1 MKVESTAGHGHRQ
14 RLRSRF
20 VRGGLNGM
28 QDYEILEMLLTY
40 AIPRRDVKPLAKF
53 LIEKFHDLPGLFRA
67 SGQELLD
74 IPGLGTNSVTLIL
87 FIKELM
93 PKILEYEVRQKKI
106 INDRSD
112 IIDFLRMKIGNE
124 RKETLMIFYLDA
136 GRGLIEFD
144 MHRGTVDHAA
154 VYVREITERALLCHA
169 AGVILA
175 HNHPSGGT
183 TPSVEDLQLTR
194 NLSNALSQLGM
205 KLIDHF
211 LVTRSGIETTAHDI
225 KDTALESSLPP
236 LGSFAADS
244 GKLKP

>member
-14 RLRSRF
+14 RMRSRF
-20 VRGGLNGM
+20 ARGGLNGM
-28 QDYEILEMLLTY
+28 QDYEVLELLLTY

-53 LIEKFHDLPGLFRA
+53 LIEKFHDLPGVFRA
-67 SGQELLD
+67 TGQELLD

-124 RKETLMIFYLDA
+124 RKETLIVFYLDSA
-136 GRGLIEFD
+136 RGLIEYD

-154 VYVREITERALLCHA
+154 VYVREITERALLSHA

-175 HNHPSGGT
+175 HNHPSGGSS
-183 TPSVEDLQLTR
+183 PSTEDLQLTR
-194 NLSNALSQLGM
+194 NLRSALSQLGIE
-205 KLIDHF
+205 LIDHF
-211 LVTRSGIETTAHDI
+211 IVTRSGIDTFAHDI
-225 KDTALESSLPP
+225 EGIPPESP
-236 LGSFAADS
+236 LSFDGSCAADS
-244 GKLKP
+244 GKIRP

>member
-1 MKVESTAGHGHRQ
+1 MKVESTTAHGHRQ
-14 RLRSRF
+14 RMRSRF
-20 VRGGLNGM
+20 ARSGLNGM
-28 QDYEILEMLLTY
+28 QDYEVLELLLTY

-53 LIEKFHDLPGLFRA
+53 LIEKFHDLPGVFRA

-74 IPGLGTNSVTLIL
+74 TPGLGTNSVTLIL

-112 IIDFLRMKIGNE
+112 IVDFLRMKIGNE

-175 HNHPSGGT
+175 HNHPSGGIA
-183 TPSVEDLQLTR
+183 PSTEDLQLTR
-194 NLSNALSQLGM
+194 NLRNALAQLGIE
-205 KLIDHF
+205 LLDHF
-211 LVTRSGIETTAHDI
+211 IVTRSGIDTTAYDI
-225 KDTALESSLPP
+225 KDTASDPSLP
-236 LGSFAADS
+236 LGGSFAADS